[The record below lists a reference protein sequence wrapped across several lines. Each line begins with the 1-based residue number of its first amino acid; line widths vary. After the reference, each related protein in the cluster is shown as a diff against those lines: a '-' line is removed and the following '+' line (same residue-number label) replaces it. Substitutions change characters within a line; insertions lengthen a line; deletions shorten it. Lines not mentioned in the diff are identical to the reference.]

1 MARVRAGLGGWVKAA
16 VFTAVFLVAAT
27 VPAPA
32 APSPVAPDKEPA
44 ALMSLQDQCLS
55 RAERSAAPGRMRA
68 ICIGWALL
76 AVENGGA
83 AAAKARALKDTCL
96 REVRFGADGQIR
108 EYRSQGEALCNNLFA
123 TVAP

>member
-1 MARVRAGLGGWVKAA
+1 
-16 VFTAVFLVAAT
+16 
-27 VPAPA
+27 
-32 APSPVAPDKEPA
+32 
-44 ALMSLQDQCLS
+44 
-55 RAERSAAPGRMRA
+55 MRA